1 MSVYNRSEKYLFIN
15 SSARNSVIV
24 SEVTNI
30 LQIEDINK
38 VYDFKL
44 ILLESNTEYIL
55 RCQSQLVQNTNK
67 FTVLKWY
74 IYTYIY
80 YRVFTYAWW

>member
-67 FTVLKWY
+67 FTVLK
-74 IYTYIY
+74 
-80 YRVFTYAWW
+80 